1 MCTAA
6 RAPSPLTAPIAA
18 VTTIATYTYTTT
30 TTTTTTG
37 TTTTTAP
44 LTNHHAHRHRQRIF
58 DQVKQGQ
65 IAAMA
70 PVYAA
75 RDAHKK
81 KLDEVASIATGR
93 EGDYV
98 KGKGEAGGHTGFA
111 AKDQQ

>member
-1 MCTAA
+1 MPWQV
-6 RAPSPLTAPIAA
+6 APGLVIIGGAFSVTGGLLYLLQGLEKKPLRQDIFDFQL
-18 VTTIATYTYTTT
+18 
-30 TTTTTTG
+30 G
-37 TTTTTAP
+37 
-44 LTNHHAHRHRQRIF
+44 LRDQRIF

-75 RDAHKK
+75 RELHKK

-111 AKDQQ
+111 AKDQ